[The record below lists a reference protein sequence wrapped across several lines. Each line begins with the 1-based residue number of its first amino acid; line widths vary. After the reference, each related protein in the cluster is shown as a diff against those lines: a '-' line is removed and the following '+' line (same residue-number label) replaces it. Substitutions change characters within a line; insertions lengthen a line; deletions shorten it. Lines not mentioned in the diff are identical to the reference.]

1 MSAKTFDHETLSDP
15 AIRQEFT
22 VLQKRA
28 EAIGKAVCAAY
39 GDGRKPITFR
49 FVDGRQFN
57 ARAGKTPDA
66 FFIEINA
73 AVPLFHMVLFSR
85 LLSDK
90 SVLPYLD
97 AGGPVVSDFGLPFV
111 IDPFDFERRADWRCQ
126 LNDIRA
132 FAAGTMADIC
142 STFAVCHE
150 FGHIISGHVEARHAL
165 DKSAHVSELISRT
178 KIPASVMDRL
188 QAWEYEA
195 DFVGSSLMARFIE
208 ALIADCQVNPRTREM
223 FKPRKEREVEHALA
237 VALAALFA
245 FFMYVQG
252 MRVKLGKTAAHPH
265 PMVRAHYIKSM
276 LLKVLESDKKLN
288 LRYFHRLLDQRLDEV
303 MAGLERL
310 GIFDGKNYSDDYVR
324 NINAEVERLR
334 LSEKD
339 NRRICAP
346 WSWITW
352 G

>member
-1 MSAKTFDHETLSDP
+1 MSAKTFDLETLSDP

-28 EAIGKAVCAAY
+28 EAIGKAVCTAY
-39 GDGRKPITFR
+39 GTGRKPITFR
-49 FVDGRQFN
+49 FVDGQQFN
-57 ARAGKTPDA
+57 ARAGKTPDT

-73 AVPLFHMVLFSR
+73 AVPLFHMVLFAR

-90 SVLPYLD
+90 SVLPHID
-97 AGGPVVSDFGLPFV
+97 AEGPVVSDFGLPFI

-126 LNDIRA
+126 LNGIRA

-150 FGHIISGHVEARHAL
+150 FGHIVSGHVEARHAL
-165 DKSAHVSELISRT
+165 DKSAHVSELISRS

-188 QAWEYEA
+188 QTWEYEA
-195 DFVGSSLMARFIE
+195 DFVASWLMARFIE
-208 ALIADCQVNPRTREM
+208 ELIADCRVNPRTREM
-223 FKPRKEREVEHALA
+223 FKARKEREVEHVLA
-237 VALAALFA
+237 IVLAALFS

-252 MRVKLGKTAAHPH
+252 MRVKLSKTTAHPH

-276 LLKVLESDKKLN
+276 LLKVLEVDKKLN
-288 LRYFHRLLDQRLDEV
+288 LKYFHRVLDQRLDEV
-303 MAGLERL
+303 MVGLERV

-324 NINAEVERLR
+324 GIHAEVERLR
-334 LSEKD
+334 QSEIV
-339 NRRICAP
+339 NRQTCAP